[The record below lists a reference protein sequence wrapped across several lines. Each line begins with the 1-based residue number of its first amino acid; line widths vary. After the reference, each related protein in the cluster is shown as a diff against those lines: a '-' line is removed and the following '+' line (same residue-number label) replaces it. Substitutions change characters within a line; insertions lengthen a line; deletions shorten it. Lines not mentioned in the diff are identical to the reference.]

1 VTGTEIFKS
10 YNNSD
15 ILLLKKKHPTDNLS
29 KDLVVSGYTLEDLP
43 SLQICKE
50 ENLIVYSKSN
60 LTLYFAVHSI
70 VLFKTDIANSIDDVV
85 LDVDYVNHHTLPA
98 VRKEE
103 QESYRDCLM
112 RRADFYQKEAYR
124 HCSTCVGLFLFIA
137 TGMKMGCGHYIC
149 DSCICRHRGNMD
161 VCGGS
166 FDYPCPSYTE
176 SGTVCG
182 EIGDLALADSSENLF
197 HWRDNNFPALQRDYE
212 PPHIDQYFGTPE
224 IVQTEGQDFSSRME
238 NVIVFDSHVEENK
251 VDVIL
256 KIDETPIEL
265 PKKQS
270 VVSFRTRDSYVEV
283 CCRLQF
289 ISFEI
294 LLLTKKNSFS
304 S

>member
-1 VTGTEIFKS
+1 MTGTEIFKS

-70 VLFKTDIANSIDDVV
+70 VLFNTDIANSIDDVV

-98 VRKEE
+98 VRREE

-149 DSCICRHRGNMD
+149 DSCICRHRKH
-161 VCGGS
+161 
-166 FDYPCPSYTE
+166 P
-176 SGTVCG
+176 
-182 EIGDLALADSSENLF
+182 
-197 HWRDNNFPALQRDYE
+197 
-212 PPHIDQYFGTPE
+212 
-224 IVQTEGQDFSSRME
+224 
-238 NVIVFDSHVEENK
+238 
-251 VDVIL
+251 
-256 KIDETPIEL
+256 
-265 PKKQS
+265 
-270 VVSFRTRDSYVEV
+270 
-283 CCRLQF
+283 
-289 ISFEI
+289 
-294 LLLTKKNSFS
+294 
-304 S
+304 